1 MMRTTRY
8 RSIGVLAVAILVV
21 VVGRHRATANDDNT
35 PRVDYKIK
43 GIHYELHSTW
53 SSKTEP
59 TSRLELTLHTRAN
72 HNLHHSVRFLVIG
85 IQGYNN
91 AQQHQ
96 QLRLNP
102 ASSAPPPDGK
112 DLPLS
117 VQIDPVTTAVFFDP
131 PLPYKQVR
139 DFDLVLTIPSELM
152 GALHDFGFITRR
164 VGYEPKDAISLL
176 GDPLLSEEL
185 RAKMAS
191 WLGDTTGRRYRYITD
206 DGRWITSKALAE
218 SLPLASPEEQVT
230 ASTLTLAD
238 TAGHRSDDRGSEIDV
253 TNATDQ
259 DQRVWIAGGG
269 REQWIH
275 LAAKGKAI
283 VEVDDGLQAIAII
296 REGKSIRYASY
307 VELIQPKARYTLDLE

>member
-1 MMRTTRY
+1 MMRTTRS
-8 RSIGVLAVAILVV
+8 RSIGVLAVAILVA
-21 VVGRHRATANDDNT
+21 VVGRHRAAASDDDAQ
-35 PRVDYKIK
+35 RVEYMIK
-43 GIHYELHSTW
+43 SGDIELHWTW
-53 SSKTEP
+53 GSETEDTSS
-59 TSRLELTLHTRAN
+59 LEVTLHTRVI
-72 HNLHHSVRFLVIG
+72 HNLDHSVRFLVITLE
-85 IQGYNN
+85 GYNH
-91 AQQHQ
+91 AHQH
-96 QLRLNP
+96 LRLNP
-102 ASSAPPPDGK
+102 ASSAPRPDGK

-117 VQIDPVTTAVFFDP
+117 VRSDAVTTAVFFDP
-131 PLPYKQVR
+131 PLAYKQVR
-139 DFDLVLTIPSELM
+139 DIDLVLTVPPKLMDEL
-152 GALHDFGFITRR
+152 HTFDFTTYHIGD
-164 VGYEPKDAISLL
+164 EPKDAISLL
-176 GDPLLSEEL
+176 GDPVLSEEL
-185 RAKMAS
+185 RAKTAS